1 MIYFIIIIPNRLNDR
16 HVMNVSVMWREDNHN
31 VSWNLQLQAFTRKL
45 LKFIH
50 SLGLHRAHQAQPGTE
65 IFLAKLSNIFQ
76 PVKYFSNNNASSDC
90 RYIYW
95 ISRYLVGILSTSW
108 TSNRASSFLW
118 LGLLNSCRT
127 FKGKTINCSRPQR
140 STKISVLRSKNP
152 C

>member
-1 MIYFIIIIPNRLNDR
+1 MINFIIIILNRLNDR
-16 HVMNVSVMWREDNHN
+16 DVMNVSVMWREDNHN

-76 PVKYFSNNNASSDC
+76 PVKYFSNNNASPDC

-95 ISRYLVGILSTSW
+95 ISGDWRLDTLSEYYP
-108 TSNRASSFLW
+108 
-118 LGLLNSCRT
+118 
-127 FKGKTINCSRPQR
+127 RPGPA
-140 STKISVLRSKNP
+140 TEP
-152 C
+152 AAFCG

>member
-1 MIYFIIIIPNRLNDR
+1 MINFIIIILNRLNDR
-16 HVMNVSVMWREDNHN
+16 DVMNVSVMWREDNHN

-95 ISRYLVGILSTSW
+95 LPCRNIIHVLDQQPSQQLSVVRIVEQLPHLQRK
-108 TSNRASSFLW
+108 SN
-118 LGLLNSCRT
+118 
-127 FKGKTINCSRPQR
+127 
-140 STKISVLRSKNP
+140 
-152 C
+152 